1 MILTTSAD
9 MSLPAFVRSCL
20 RFAERAQATATLHTI
35 NGEPQHAAYLRDEAA
50 RFRSVAERGMR
61 QRHLLEGGAA

>member
-20 RFAERAQATATLHTI
+20 RFAERAQATATLHLI
-35 NGEPQHAAYLRDEAA
+35 NDEPAHAGVMQAEAR
-50 RFRSVAERGMR
+50 RFREVAAFGLA
-61 QRHLLEGGAA
+61 QRNLLEGAAA